1 MDSQGQTRGIDD
13 KLHHLELQ
21 YSEASDRLHQLT
33 HLPLLSAA
41 EHDEALSLA
50 QYLTLLNLQIRR
62 LRLRRSG
69 RVTYVNNQW
78 CVRTSVGIDVGPFR
92 NRASAEAAVNR
103 LAVLL
108 DGVDNS
114 ETAAE
119 LIRDELKVS
128 RQQ

>member
-1 MDSQGQTRGIDD
+1 MDSQGQTRSVDD
-13 KLHHLELQ
+13 KLRRLEME
-21 YSEASDRLHQLT
+21 YSEANDRLHQLT

-69 RVTYVNNQW
+69 HVTYVNNQW
-78 CVRTSVGIDVGPFR
+78 FVHTRVGIDVGPYR

-103 LAVLL
+103 FAALL
-108 DGVDNS
+108 DGIDDS

-128 RQQ
+128 RRQ